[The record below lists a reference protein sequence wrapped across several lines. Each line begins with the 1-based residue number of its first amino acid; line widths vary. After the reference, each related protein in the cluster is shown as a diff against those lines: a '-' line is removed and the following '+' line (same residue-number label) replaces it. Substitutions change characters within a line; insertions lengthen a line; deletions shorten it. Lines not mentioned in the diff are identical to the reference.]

1 MAFSGKDGIT
11 FLLYSAQS
19 GGSSGMFIKGSR
31 LVPGSIFQQRINPR
45 ASNVNPRRFARNSS
59 AACRRRAPEAP
70 RRKHKKTGT
79 PHCQRASL
87 FWMKI
92 QGAGRSPVV
101 VRFFADFH
109 AAERPLR
116 RGWMITQKRS
126 G

>member
-45 ASNVNPRRFARNSS
+45 ASNVNPRRFARNST

-70 RRKHKKTGT
+70 GRKYKKTGT

-87 FWMKI
+87 FSRKI
-92 QGAGRSPVV
+92 QGQGEARLSCGFLLIFMR
-101 VRFFADFH
+101 
-109 AAERPLR
+109 LN
-116 RGWMITQKRS
+116 GL
-126 G
+126 